1 MKKAL
6 WAVFTALGLSIVVL
20 VGLIIHQVG
29 GASSE
34 AAYVTALREAQPNVR
49 EATDD
54 QLIELGEIL
63 CEAFGRGVTPTDM
76 ARGIR
81 TGTHDISPTE
91 ARVLGS
97 ASALALIHLCPGAMV
112 N

>member
-1 MKKAL
+1 MRKAL
-6 WAVFTALGLSIVVL
+6 WVVLTALGVSIVVL
-20 VGLIIHQVG
+20 VGLIIHQEMSV
-29 GASSE
+29 SNE
-34 AAYVTALREAQPNVR
+34 AAYVAALRETQPNVR
-49 EATDD
+49 EATDA

-63 CEAFGRGVTPTDM
+63 CEAFERGVTPADM

-81 TGTHDISPTE
+81 TGIHNISPTE

-97 ASALALIHLCPGAMV
+97 ASALALIHLCPDAMA

>member
-6 WAVFTALGLSIVVL
+6 WTVLTALGVSIVVL
-20 VGLIIHQVG
+20 VGLIIRQELSV
-29 GASSE
+29 SNE
-34 AAYVTALREAQPNVR
+34 AAYVAALRESQPNVR
-49 EATDD
+49 EATDA

-63 CEAFGRGVTPTDM
+63 CEAFERGVTPADI

-81 TGTHDISPTE
+81 TGMHDISPTE

-97 ASALALIHLCPGAMV
+97 ASALALIHLCPDAMA